1 MAAKQKIVYL
11 FVTILLVGTYA
22 AAYAWAGTTP

>member
-1 MAAKQKIVYL
+1 MTAKQKIYL

-22 AAYAWAGTTP
+22 AAWAWAGTTP